1 MVVFT
6 ADTRRPAPRRRM
18 LLSGL
23 AYQATAVLIGIA
35 TLGIGWLYVVAGA
48 LGANR
53 RTVYDEWA
61 QVVVL
66 QRPA

>member
-35 TLGIGWLYVVAGA
+35 TLGIGWLYVVGQP
-48 LGANR
+48 
-53 RTVYDEWA
+53 EH
-61 QVVVL
+61 
-66 QRPA
+66 